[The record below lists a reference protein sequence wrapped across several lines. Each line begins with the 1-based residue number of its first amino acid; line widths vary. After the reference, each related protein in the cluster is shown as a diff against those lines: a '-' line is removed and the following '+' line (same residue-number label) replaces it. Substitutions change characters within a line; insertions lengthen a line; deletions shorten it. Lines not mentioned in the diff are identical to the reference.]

1 MNINLYLIVNIAY
14 ESNFIMLV
22 VMNLKSINIVTVETY
37 IEHFIINYYILCL
50 DEIDNLINF

>member
-22 VMNLKSINIVTVETY
+22 VMNLKSNNIR
-37 IEHFIINYYILCL
+37 NS
-50 DEIDNLINF
+50 